1 MRIILGMAGAA
12 VLRRAFENAVLM
24 TAFASHR
31 GMFPIE
37 MECKFGMI
45 NLRVLPAFG
54 SMTSGTIGS
63 KLTVVMVIL

>member
-12 VLRRAFENAVLM
+12 VLRRAFENAVNM
-24 TAFASHR
+24 TALAIHCSVFS
-31 GMFPIE
+31 IE

-45 NLRVLPAFG
+45 HLRVLPAFG
-54 SMTSGTIGS
+54 SMTSGAISS